1 MSGLHKWIHRPNL
14 YPISI
19 FPVLLVIILLITYVG
34 QSKNKGAEQLAHIL
48 ALEKTVEDYQSH
60 VDKLEN
66 DLVNDH
72 ISDYV
77 DYNLQ
82 LAAAK
87 GLLLKATQAFMQKKN
102 ALGMSA
108 QTDLYLLRNNK
119 WLQTQTNAQ
128 ALKIRVRE
136 RLCQWKFELEQLE
149 QSCSS
154 SANGECVLFLV
165 AKFNDML

>member
-1 MSGLHKWIHRPNL
+1 MDYLLICKLYGMNALHKWIHRPNL
-14 YPISI
+14 YPVSI
-19 FPVLLVIILLITYVG
+19 FSVLLVIILLITYVG

-60 VDKLEN
+60 VDELKN

-72 ISDYV
+72 ISGYV

-87 GLLLKATQAFMQKKN
+87 GLLVKATQALMQKKN

-128 ALKIRVRE
+128 ALKI
-136 RLCQWKFELEQLE
+136 
-149 QSCSS
+149 
-154 SANGECVLFLV
+154 
-165 AKFNDML
+165 

>member
-1 MSGLHKWIHRPNL
+1 MDCLLICKLYGMSGLHKWIHRPNL
-14 YPISI
+14 YPVSI

-48 ALEKTVEDYQSH
+48 ALEKTIEDYQSH

-87 GLLLKATQAFMQKKN
+87 GLLLR
-102 ALGMSA
+102 
-108 QTDLYLLRNNK
+108 LLRP
-119 WLQTQTNAQ
+119 
-128 ALKIRVRE
+128 
-136 RLCQWKFELEQLE
+136 LCK
-149 QSCSS
+149 
-154 SANGECVLFLV
+154 
-165 AKFNDML
+165 KRMH